1 MSISADPHQ
10 PVLDAVVVG
19 AGFAGLYALHKLRS
33 QGLSVRVYEAAP
45 EVGGTWYYNRYPG
58 ARCDVESVD
67 YCYSFSD
74 ELQQEWTWTEKYAT
88 QAEILR
94 YMNWVADKLDLR
106 SGITF
111 NTRVISAV
119 LDEDTLR
126 WTVTTDGGEVVTARF
141 CIMATGPLSAAL
153 TPDFPGLSTFAGEVY
168 HTAHWPHQPVDF
180 TGKRVAVIGTGSS
193 GIQSVPIIA
202 EQADQLHVFQRTP
215 NYSVPAGNRPLT
227 DEDVAEYKANYDE
240 RRRLSWRSG
249 GGSPHIAHP
258 KLTMQATA
266 EERREAF
273 EKRWELGGVL
283 FSKTFSDQMTDM
295 AANEEARKF
304 YEEKVRAVIDDPDV
318 ADLLIP
324 DDHPI
329 GTKRI
334 CTDTNYFQTFNRPN
348 VKLVSVRKTPIES
361 IDATGINTSDA
372 HYDLDAIVLA
382 TGFDAMTGALA
393 KIDIVGRGGREA
405 ARRLGRRPPH
415 LSGAGRRRLPQPV
428 PGVGPR
434 RAGGA
439 GQHGAARR
447 GARELDRRLPSPI
460 SIEHGYTAIEAT
472 SDAVDDWIAECAR
485 RAEATLFPKANSWYM
500 GANVPGKPRVFMLF
514 LGGFAAYNDICAEVA
529 ERRLQGVRPHQGAVM
544 SGLLDKVV
552 VVTGAGRGTGRSHCE
567 RFADEGADVIAIDI
581 ASAATDLGVT
591 AAEVEK
597 RGRRCVTGMADVCD
611 FEALTAAVD
620 AGVADLGRLDVVV
633 ANAGIHAPGA
643 PTWEITEDAWQRT
656 LDVNLTG
663 VWHTVKAGVP
673 HIGESGGSVVII
685 SSTNGLR
692 GTANT
697 AHYTASKHAVVG
709 LARTLANELGPRGN
723 PGEHRTSRRRGHR
736 DGAQRGDI
744 QTAAAGSVES
754 DSRGCRRSPQGA
766 QPASSALGGTRRHR
780 QRSGIPGL

>member
-1 MSISADPHQ
+1 VTIPADPQQ
-10 PVLDAVVVG
+10 PAIDAVVVG

-111 NTRVISAV
+111 NTRVTSAV

-126 WTVTTDGGEVVTARF
+126 WTVTTDAAEVVTARF
-141 CIMATGPLSAAL
+141 CVMATGPLSAAL
-153 TPDFPGLSTFAGEVY
+153 TPDFPGLRTFAGEVY

-180 TGKRVAVIGTGSS
+180 TGRRVAVIGTGSS

-202 EQADQLHVFQRTP
+202 EKAGQLHVFQRTP

-227 DEDVAEYKANYDE
+227 DQDVTAYKANYDE

-258 KLTMQATA
+258 QRTMEATVD
-266 EERREAF
+266 ERREAF

-318 ADLLIP
+318 ADMLIP
-324 DDHPI
+324 TDHPI

-361 IDATGINTSDA
+361 IDTTGINTTDA
-372 HYDLDAIVLA
+372 HYDLDMIVFA
-382 TGFDAMTGALA
+382 TGFDALTGALG
-393 KIDIVGRGGREA
+393 KIDIVGREGELMRDDWTD
-405 ARRLGRRPPH
+405 
-415 LSGAGRRRLPQPV
+415 
-428 PGVGPR
+428 GPR
-434 RAGGA
+434 TYLGLGVDGFPNLFLVSGPGA
-439 GQHGAARR
+439 PAVLANMVLHAEAHVNWIADCIGYLDQHGYS
-447 GARELDRRLPSPI
+447 G
-460 SIEHGYTAIEAT
+460 IEAT
-472 SDAVDDWIAECAR
+472 PDAVDNWIAECGR
-485 RAEATLFPKANSWYM
+485 RAEATLFTKANSWYL

-514 LGGFAAYNDICAEVA
+514 LGGFATYNDICTEV
-529 ERRLQGVRPHQGAVM
+529 
-544 SGLLDKVV
+544 
-552 VVTGAGRGTGRSHCE
+552 
-567 RFADEGADVIAIDI
+567 
-581 ASAATDLGVT
+581 
-591 AAEVEK
+591 
-597 RGRRCVTGMADVCD
+597 
-611 FEALTAAVD
+611 VD
-620 AGVADLGRLDVVV
+620 AGYKGF
-633 ANAGIHAPGA
+633 
-643 PTWEITEDAWQRT
+643 
-656 LDVNLTG
+656 NLI
-663 VWHTVKAGVP
+663 KVP
-673 HIGESGGSVVII
+673 
-685 SSTNGLR
+685 
-692 GTANT
+692 
-697 AHYTASKHAVVG
+697 
-709 LARTLANELGPRGN
+709 
-723 PGEHRTSRRRGHR
+723 
-736 DGAQRGDI
+736 
-744 QTAAAGSVES
+744 
-754 DSRGCRRSPQGA
+754 
-766 QPASSALGGTRRHR
+766 
-780 QRSGIPGL
+780 